1 MSQDD
6 DAAKVTADAV
16 VTTTGLVRRFG
27 KQVAVDGIDLAVPRG
42 SVFGFLGPNGSGKTT
57 TIRLLLGLL
66 GADAGTIELF
76 SQPIP
81 KAAGKVLPRVGAVVE
96 GPAFFPYL
104 SGDANL
110 ARLQAIDKTD
120 DPHTARR
127 RRGEALERVGLTA
140 AARKPYH
147 HYSLGMKQRLGIAA
161 TLMRPR
167 DLLILDEP
175 TNGLDPQGTRE
186 IRHLIR
192 TLHADGATVIVSSH
206 LLSEVE
212 QVCTH
217 VGIMSR
223 GRLIAQQSIDD
234 LRTARV
240 PRLSIE
246 VTAATAA
253 AARQVLTKL
262 GLTPDGTNEA
272 SMLVTIGEVSVPKV
286 AKALVGAGAD
296 ILGLSLEQPGLEDI
310 FVELTGAGFDV
321 AG

>member
-1 MSQDD
+1 M
-6 DAAKVTADAV
+6 VTADAV
-16 VTTTGLVRRFG
+16 VTTVGLVRRFG

-57 TIRLLLGLL
+57 TIRLILGLL
-66 GADAGTIELF
+66 GADAGSVQLF
-76 SQPIP
+76 SQPMP
-81 KAAGKVLPRVGAVVE
+81 KAAAKVLPRVGAVVE
-96 GPAFFPYL
+96 GPAFFPYF

-120 DPHTARR
+120 DPRTARR
-127 RRGEALERVGLTA
+127 RRAEAIERVGLTA

-161 TLMRPR
+161 ALMRPR

-186 IRHLIR
+186 IRNLIR
-192 TLHADGATVIVSSH
+192 GLHSDGATVIVSSH

-223 GRLIAQQSIDD
+223 GRLIAQQSMDD

-240 PRLSIE
+240 PRLSVE
-246 VTAATAA
+246 VTSGTAD
-253 AARQVLTKL
+253 AARAALAEL
-262 GLTPDGTNEA
+262 GLAPEDANPGT
-272 SMLVTIGEVSVPKV
+272 MLVTIGEVPVPKV
-286 AKALVGAGAD
+286 AKALVDAGVD
-296 ILGLSLEQPGLEDI
+296 ILGLSVEQPGLEDI

>member
-1 MSQDD
+1 
-6 DAAKVTADAV
+6 
-16 VTTTGLVRRFG
+16 VRRFG
-27 KQVAVDGIDLAVPRG
+27 KQVAVDGIDLAVPSG

-57 TIRLLLGLL
+57 TIRLMLGLL
-66 GADAGTIELF
+66 AADAGTVDLF
-76 SQPIP
+76 GQPIP
-81 KAAGKVLPRVGAVVE
+81 KASSKVLPRVGAVVE

-120 DPHTARR
+120 APRTARQR
-127 RRGEALERVGLTA
+127 RAEALERVGLTA
-140 AARKPYH
+140 AARKPYA
-147 HYSLGMKQRLGIAA
+147 HYSLGMKQRLGIAGA
-161 TLMRPR
+161 LMRPR

-186 IRHLIR
+186 IRNLIR
-192 TLHADGATVIVSSH
+192 GLHSDGTTVIVSSH

-223 GRLIAQQSIDD
+223 GKLVAQQSLDE
-234 LRTARV
+234 LRDART
-240 PRLSIE
+240 PRLRVQ
-246 VTAATAA
+246 VTEATAA
-253 AARQVLTKL
+253 DAREALTGL
-262 GLTPDGTNEA
+262 GLTPDDADPA
-272 SMLVTIGEVSVPKV
+272 SMVVATDQVPV
-286 AKALVGAGAD
+286 PAIAKALVAAGVD
-296 ILGLSLEQPGLEDI
+296 ILGLSVEQPGLEDV